1 MATPAE
7 QALQL
12 LAEALTAATP
22 QSATVTVTSSLA
34 FTPERFAVAPDATR
48 IGVTDLACATGRSR
62 AAIYKLVSR
71 DKLPARRLPDKTL
84 VFLVGEV
91 RRWFAE
97 REAVVNPLIPRIGVR
112 PRRSA

>member
-1 MATPAE
+1 VTPAE

-12 LAEALTAATP
+12 LAEALRAPAP
-22 QSATVTVTSSLA
+22 EPVTVTVTSSLA

-48 IGVTDLACATGRSR
+48 LGVEDLARATGKSRS
-62 AAIYKLVSR
+62 ALYKLVQR
-71 DKLPARRLPDKTL
+71 EGLPCRKLPDRTL
-84 VFLVGEV
+84 VFVIGEV

-97 REAVVNPLIPRIGVR
+97 REAVVNPLISRLAR